1 MAHLTPA
8 KLNSVADD
16 LALAFELAD
25 VADAISMER
34 FRAHDLK
41 IDAKP
46 DLSPVTEAD
55 RAIETYVRERIG
67 AERPD
72 HSIIGEEFGV
82 AGDRNASWRWVIDPI
97 DGTRS
102 FVRGNETWA
111 TLIALQRDGESVVGV
126 ASAPAMRLRFHA
138 TLGGGAFLNGRRIHV
153 SKIAEISEALITHT
167 AIRGFVI
174 TKQAERLVA
183 LAARC
188 WDARGVGN
196 SMSHLGVARGTA
208 DIGWTSRANLWDYAA
223 LKLIVTEAGGRFTD
237 RSADDPVLGGTG
249 ISSNGLLHD
258 LVLEA
263 AGYANSGRALEVDA
277 SHEHP
282 QRVRLGG
289 HRLLAWFD
297 ISVRT

>member
-1 MAHLTPA
+1 VGSIA
-8 KLNSVADD
+8 KATRGSEPWHIPSRLSCPSVTDD
-16 LALAFELAD
+16 LSLALELAD

-55 RAIETYVRERIG
+55 RAIERHARERIG

-72 HSIIGEEFGV
+72 HAIIGEEFGV
-82 AGDRNASWRWVIDPI
+82 VGDRNATWRWVIDPI

-111 TLIALQRDGESVVGV
+111 TLIALQRDGESVVAV
-126 ASAPAMRLRFHA
+126 ASAPAMRLRFSA
-138 TLGGGAFLNGRRIHV
+138 TRGGGSFLNGRQIHV
-153 SKIAEISEALITHT
+153 SKISEISEALITHT

-174 TKQAERLVA
+174 TKQADRLVA
-183 LAARC
+183 LAGRC
-188 WDARGVGN
+188 WDARGIGN
-196 SMSHLGVARGTA
+196 SMSHLAVARGTA
-208 DIGWTSRANLWDYAA
+208 DIGWTSRANLWDFAA
-223 LKLIVTEAGGRFTD
+223 LSLIVTEAGGRFTD
-237 RSADDPVLGGTG
+237 RSGDDANLGGTG

-263 AGYANSGRALEVDA
+263 AGYPETAA
-277 SHEHP
+277 
-282 QRVRLGG
+282 
-289 HRLLAWFD
+289 
-297 ISVRT
+297 

>member
-1 MAHLTPA
+1 MSGRLQPTRNRVVRLHAGAGGGASQA
-8 KLNSVADD
+8 KLIPVTDD
-16 LALAFELAD
+16 LALALELAD
-25 VADAISMER
+25 IADGISMER
-34 FRAHDLK
+34 FRAHDLR

-55 RAIETYVRERIG
+55 RAIETYARERIG
-67 AERPD
+67 AEHPD
-72 HSIIGEEFGV
+72 HAIIGEEFGV
-82 AGDRNASWRWVIDPI
+82 VGDRGATWRWVIDPI

-138 TLGGGAFLNGRRIHV
+138 TLGGGAFLNGRPIHV
-153 SKIAEISEALITHT
+153 SKISDISEALITHT

-174 TKQAERLVA
+174 TKQSEELVA
-183 LAARC
+183 LAGRC

-196 SMSHLGVARGTA
+196 SMSHLAVARGTA

-223 LKLIVTEAGGRFTD
+223 LKLVVTEAGGRFTD
-237 RSADDPVLGGTG
+237 RSGDPVLGGTG

-258 LVLEA
+258 EVLAA
-263 AGYANSGRALEVDA
+263 AGYAMKEL
-277 SHEHP
+277 P
-282 QRVRLGG
+282 
-289 HRLLAWFD
+289 
-297 ISVRT
+297 

>member
-1 MAHLTPA
+1 VGLTGKATRGSGRWHIHSP
-8 KLNSVADD
+8 LSCREVIDD
-16 LALAFELAD
+16 LSLALELAD

-55 RAIETYVRERIG
+55 RAIERLARERL
-67 AERPD
+67 ASERPD
-72 HSIIGEEFGV
+72 HAIIGEEFGV
-82 AGDRNASWRWVIDPI
+82 VGDRDATWRWVIDPI

-111 TLIALQRDGESVVGV
+111 TLIALQRDGASVVAV
-126 ASAPAMRLRFHA
+126 ASAPAMRLRFFA
-138 TLGGGAFLNGRRIHV
+138 TRGGGSFLNGRQIHV

-174 TKQAERLVA
+174 TKQADRLVA
-183 LAARC
+183 LAGRC
-188 WDARGVGN
+188 WDARGIGN
-196 SMSHLGVARGTA
+196 SMSHLAVARGTA
-208 DIGWTSRANLWDYAA
+208 DIGWTSRANLWDFAA
-223 LKLIVTEAGGRFTD
+223 LSLIVTEAGGRFTD
-237 RSADDPVLGGTG
+237 RSGDDAKLGGTG

-263 AGYANSGRALEVDA
+263 AGYPEAAA
-277 SHEHP
+277 
-282 QRVRLGG
+282 
-289 HRLLAWFD
+289 
-297 ISVRT
+297 

>member
-1 MAHLTPA
+1 MGSTAKATRDSRSWHIPTPVSC
-8 KLNSVADD
+8 LLVTDD
-16 LALAFELAD
+16 LSLALELAD

-55 RAIETYVRERIG
+55 RAIEQHARARIG

-72 HSIIGEEFGV
+72 HSILGEEFGV
-82 AGDRNASWRWVIDPI
+82 VGDRNATWRWVIDPI

-111 TLIALQRDGESVVGV
+111 TLIALQRDGESVVAV
-126 ASAPAMRLRFHA
+126 ASAPAMRLRFSA
-138 TLGGGAFLNGRRIHV
+138 TRGGGSFLNGRQIHV

-174 TKQAERLVA
+174 TKQADRLVA
-183 LAARC
+183 LAGRC
-188 WDARGVGN
+188 WDARGIGN
-196 SMSHLGVARGTA
+196 SMSHLAVARGTA
-208 DIGWTSRANLWDYAA
+208 DIGWTSRANVWDFAA
-223 LKLIVTEAGGRFTD
+223 LSLIVTEAGGRFTD
-237 RSADDPVLGGTG
+237 RSGDDAKLGGTG

-263 AGYANSGRALEVDA
+263 AGYPEAAA
-277 SHEHP
+277 
-282 QRVRLGG
+282 
-289 HRLLAWFD
+289 
-297 ISVRT
+297 